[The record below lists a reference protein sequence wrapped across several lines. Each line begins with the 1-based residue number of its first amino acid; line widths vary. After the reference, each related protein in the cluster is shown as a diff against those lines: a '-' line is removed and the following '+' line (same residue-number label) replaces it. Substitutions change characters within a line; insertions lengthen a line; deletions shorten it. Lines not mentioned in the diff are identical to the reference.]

1 MRNKALIEVREEKEK
16 FEKKL
21 NLNSELKE
29 EIRDRLKM
37 LNEQMDKFREM
48 AEEKMRDQ
56 IRTDFEAE
64 ISVEEEKLEE
74 AQDVMDQ
81 LKSDDA
87 LLSKRQAWLGAIAGE
102 KVDPLQQQGGL
113 LGGKLGQSFGSTLAE
128 VFQNQHQFWVALLLG
143 SKANTK
149 AN

>member
-1 MRNKALIEVREEKEK
+1 
-16 FEKKL
+16 
-21 NLNSELKE
+21 
-29 EIRDRLKM
+29 
-37 LNEQMDKFREM
+37 MDKFREM

-87 LLSKRQAWLGAIAGE
+87 LLSKRQAWLGAIAGD

-113 LGGKLGQSFGSTLAE
+113 LGGKLGQSLGGSTLA
-128 VFQNQHQFWVALLLG
+128 G
-143 SKANTK
+143 SVPKSLSLIHI
-149 AN
+149 